1 MLTIVTRR
9 KQVKGQD
16 NLEQQLAELKEVFAV
31 YDEDG
36 TGQLEQAEFVEAI
49 LSAGPACRIF
59 TCMLDESTW
68 ATMHTMQRSING
80 LCIKSAY
87 HHPLCLYTLFLL
99 VC

>member
-1 MLTIVTRR
+1 MLTVVARR

-49 LSAGPACRIF
+49 VSAGPACCSFACIS
-59 TCMLDESTW
+59 STAHW
-68 ATMHTMQRSING
+68 ILNSLLQLPFPKI
-80 LCIKSAY
+80 I
-87 HHPLCLYTLFLL
+87 PL
-99 VC
+99 